1 VVLTGGVRTPSD
13 ALVGPVADAAIRSLH
28 VDVLFLGVHGMDP
41 VAGLTTP
48 NLAEAETNRAF
59 LAHAQKVIVVADHT
73 KWRTVG
79 LCTFGPLSAVD
90 VLVTDDGIDQEARAV
105 LGDTVG
111 ELVLAP
117 VGAQDGSGKDLR

>member
-1 VVLTGGVRTPSD
+1 
-13 ALVGPVADAAIRSLH
+13 
-28 VDVLFLGVHGMDP
+28 VLFLGVHGMDP

-90 VLVTDDGIDQEARAV
+90 VLVTDDGIDQDARAV

-117 VGAQDGSGKDLR
+117 VGAPDGDDRRDRG